1 MPNCQVICTLCLALL
16 FEFSTSSLLAK
27 DVDTTRPNIVYMLAD
42 DLGIDDVLAMNP
54 DGKIAT
60 LNIDRVAAERMR
72 FTDAH
77 SGSSVC
83 TPTRY
88 GLLTGRYAW
97 RTRLQRGGWGY
108 SPPLIAEGCMTRRC
122 LRNRDTTSLCWQM
135 ASRLEVGTTKLAAG
149 ARR

>member
-54 DGKIAT
+54 DDKIAT

-97 RTRLQRGGWGY
+97 RTRLQRG
-108 SPPLIAEGCMTRRC
+108 
-122 LRNRDTTSLCWQM
+122 
-135 ASRLEVGTTKLAAG
+135 AG
-149 ARR
+149 AILHHSLLKDV